1 MGVPLPPRDGIGTSW
16 TSGFPAWRTRLVQG
30 SFLLMGLLLAAHL
43 VELVPVM
50 HAALTDTWYLEV
62 LEDAIYVLA
71 GLAVGARAVL
81 IRRDRWAWAL
91 LSMGLLSY
99 AAGNILAIG
108 VVTFPSAADA
118 LWLPLYPLG
127 YASIVLLLR
136 QNVARWHASM
146 WLDGLVAALG
156 VSAVAVALVLAPFLR
171 ATDGAFLP
179 VAVNLSYPIA
189 DLLMLALVV
198 AAFATM
204 GWRPSATWWLLG
216 FGWAVFV
223 VADTVLLV
231 QVAHDSFVVGSW
243 VDNVWLIGVVPM
255 ALAAWMRPAQETKR
269 SAPAGWVLLAVP
281 AAFTSIGVGLLVKGS
296 LQDSSAPTSVVVLS
310 AATIVAALLRM
321 SLTFREVRALAD
333 ARRQARTDDL
343 TDLGNRRFF
352 LEQLDLVTDETGSG
366 LRAAVLLIDLDSFK
380 DVNDSYG
387 HHTGD
392 QLLRMIGPRL
402 RAALSDGD
410 TLTRMGGDEFGI
422 VLHNAD
428 AARAADVARKMRDQ
442 LLEPFVLVGMP
453 LHVEASIGISLF
465 PEHGATPSM
474 LLQHAD
480 VAMYEAKRGQ
490 LGYTI
495 FEPARDGGSR
505 HRLET
510 LEELRVA
517 LHSDQLVMHYQPK
530 LDLASGT
537 ISGVEALV
545 RWTHPTRG
553 LLLPDNFLPLAERAG
568 LMGMVAGQVLE
579 KSLRDLA
586 SWRAQ
591 NHELS
596 VAVNLSVS
604 NLQDIELPQ
613 QVELLLAVHGI
624 PAEALVL
631 EITENILMAD
641 AERSG
646 QVLDRLRAI
655 GVLLSVD
662 DYGTGYSSLAYLQA
676 LPVDE
681 LKLDRSFVTHM
692 SSDPRAA
699 TIVRSTIEL
708 SHQLGMLMVAEGVED
723 AGALQMLREAGCD
736 VAQGYHVARPMAAEQ
751 LTQWFD
757 APTSPCTR
765 SFDAPGTETPEP
777 VVAL

>member
-1 MGVPLPPRDGIGTSW
+1 
-16 TSGFPAWRTRLVQG
+16 
-30 SFLLMGLLLAAHL
+30 MGLLLAAHL
-43 VELVPVM
+43 AALVPAV
-50 HAALTDTWYLEV
+50 HDVEADTWYLEV

-81 IRRDRWAWAL
+81 IQRDRWAWAL
-91 LSMGLLSY
+91 LSFGLLSY

-179 VAVNLSYPIA
+179 VVVNLSYPIA

-216 FGWAVFV
+216 FGWMAFV

-255 ALAAWMRPAQETKR
+255 AMAAWMRPAREAKR
-269 SAPAGWVLLAVP
+269 TAPAGWLLLAVP
-281 AAFTSIGVGLLVKGS
+281 ATFTLIGVGLLVKAS
-296 LQDSSAPTSVVVLS
+296 LQDGHSPTSVVVLS

-333 ARRQARTDDL
+333 ARLQARTDDL
-343 TDLGNRRFF
+343 TELGNRRFF
-352 LEQLDLVTDETGSG
+352 LEQLDLVTDETDSG
-366 LRAAVLLIDLDSFK
+366 RCAAVLLIDLDSFK

-402 RAALSDGD
+402 RAGLRDGD

-428 AARAADVARKMRDQ
+428 AATAAAVARTMRDH
-442 LLEPFVLVGMP
+442 LREPFVLVGMP
-453 LHVEASIGISLF
+453 LHVAASIGIALF
-465 PEHGATPSM
+465 PEHGRTPSM

-495 FEPARDGGSR
+495 FDPARDGGSR

-517 LHSDQLVMHYQPK
+517 LDSDQLVMHYQPK
-530 LDLASGT
+530 LDLASGV

-545 RWTHPTRG
+545 RWAHPTRG
-553 LLLPDNFLPLAERAG
+553 LLFPDSFLPIAERAG
-568 LMGMVAGQVLE
+568 LMGRVAAEVLE

-586 SWRAQ
+586 SWRAR
-591 NHELS
+591 NHQLS

-604 NLQDIELPQ
+604 NLQDVELPQ
-613 QVELLLAVHGI
+613 QVERLLAIHAI

-641 AERSG
+641 AQRSG

-699 TIVRSTIEL
+699 TIVSSTIEL
-708 SHQLGMLMVAEGVED
+708 SHRLGMLMVAEGVED
-723 AGALQMLREAGCD
+723 AAALAMLREAGCD
-736 VAQGYHVARPMAAEQ
+736 VAQGYHVARPMPAEQ
-751 LTQWFD
+751 LTQWLD
-757 APTSPCTR
+757 AATSPF
-765 SFDAPGTETPEP
+765 SKPIAAPDTAATET
-777 VVAL
+777 VVAR

>member
-1 MGVPLPPRDGIGTSW
+1 VRDAFS
-16 TSGFPAWRTRLVQG
+16 V
-30 SFLLMGLLLAAHL
+30 MGLLLVAHL
-43 VELVPVM
+43 VELVPAVH
-50 HAALTDTWYLEV
+50 HAVADTYYLEV

-71 GLAVGARAVL
+71 GLAVGARAVF

-91 LSMGLLSY
+91 LCIGLLSY

-136 QNVARWHASM
+136 QNVQRWHASM

-216 FGWAVFV
+216 FGWMAFV

-243 VDNVWLIGVVPM
+243 VDNVWLVGVVPM
-255 ALAAWMRPAQETKR
+255 ALAAWMRPARETKR

-281 AAFTSIGVGLLVKGS
+281 ATFTSIGVGLLVKGS
-296 LQDSSAPTSVVVLS
+296 LQEDNSPTWVVVLS

-343 TDLGNRRFF
+343 TELGNRRFF

-366 LRAAVLLIDLDSFK
+366 QCAAVLLIDLDSFK

-402 RAALSDGD
+402 RAALRDSD

-428 AARAADVARKMRDQ
+428 AVRAADVARTMRDN
-442 LLEPFVLVGMP
+442 LREPFVLVGMP

-465 PEHGATPSM
+465 PEHGGTPSM
-474 LLQHAD
+474 LLQYAD

-495 FEPARDGGSR
+495 FDPGRDGGSR

-530 LDLASGT
+530 LDLVSGV

-545 RWTHPTRG
+545 RWAHPTRG
-553 LLLPDNFLPLAERAG
+553 LLYPDSFLPIAERAG
-568 LMGMVAGQVLE
+568 LMGLVAGQVLE
-579 KSLRDLA
+579 RSLRDLA

-591 NHELS
+591 NHQLS

-604 NLQDIELPQ
+604 NLQDVELPH

-646 QVLDRLRAI
+646 QVLDRLRAL

-723 AGALQMLREAGCD
+723 AVALQMLRDAGCD

-751 LTQWFD
+751 LTRWLD
-757 APTSPCTR
+757 APTSPCSKPIGVPDTG
-765 SFDAPGTETPEP
+765 ATEP

>member
-1 MGVPLPPRDGIGTSW
+1 MGVSLPPREGSGWLALRFPDGRAG
-16 TSGFPAWRTRLVQG
+16 
-30 SFLLMGLLLAAHL
+30 LLRGAVAVLWLLLAAHL
-43 VELVPVM
+43 ATLVPAVH
-50 HAALTDTWYLEV
+50 HAVAGTWFLEV
-62 LEDAIYVLA
+62 DEDAIYVLA
-71 GLAVGARAVL
+71 GLVVGARAVL
-81 IRRDRWAWAL
+81 VVRDRWAWAM
-91 LSMGLLSY
+91 LSIGLLSY

-118 LWLPLYPLG
+118 LWLPLYPFG
-127 YASIVLLLR
+127 YACIVLLLR
-136 QNVARWHASM
+136 QNAYRWHASM

-171 ATDGAFLP
+171 ATDGDFLP

-216 FGWAVFV
+216 FGWVAFI

-243 VDNVWLIGVVPM
+243 VDNVWLVGVVPI
-255 ALAAWMRPAQETKR
+255 ALAAWVRPEQKTQT
-269 SAPAGWVLLAVP
+269 SAPPGWLLLAVP
-281 AAFTSIGVGLLVKGS
+281 ATFTSIGVGLLVWGS
-296 LQDSSAPTSVVVLS
+296 VQDKRSPTTVVVLA

-321 SLTFREVRALAD
+321 SLTFREVRALGD

-343 TDLGNRRFF
+343 TELGNRRFF
-352 LEQLDLVTDETGSG
+352 LEQLDLVTGGTGSVAG
-366 LRAAVLLIDLDSFK
+366 AAVLLIDLDSFK
-380 DVNDSYG
+380 EVNDSYG

-392 QLLRMIGPRL
+392 QLLRMVGPRL
-402 RAALSDGD
+402 RDALRDGD

-422 VLHNAD
+422 VLYNAD
-428 AARAADVARKMRDQ
+428 AAVAADVARTMQAHLR
-442 LLEPFVLVGMP
+442 EPFVLVGMP
-453 LHVEASIGISLF
+453 LHVDASIGISLF
-465 PEHGATPSM
+465 PEHGRTPSM

-490 LGYTI
+490 LGYTV
-495 FEPARDGGSR
+495 FDPARDGGSR
-505 HRLET
+505 HRLEM

-517 LHSDQLVMHYQPK
+517 LQSDQLVVHYQPQ
-530 LDLASGT
+530 LDVASGVT
-537 ISGVEALV
+537 SGVEALV
-545 RWTHPTRG
+545 RWAHPIRG
-553 LLLPDNFLPLAERAG
+553 LLYPDSFLPIAERAG
-568 LMGMVAGQVLE
+568 LMGLLAGQVLSM
-579 KSLRDLA
+579 SLRDLA
-586 SWRAQ
+586 TWRSQ
-591 NHELS
+591 GRQLS

-604 NLQDIELPQ
+604 NLQDVELPQ
-613 QVELLLAVHGI
+613 QVERLLAIHGI
-624 PAEALVL
+624 PAGALVL

-655 GVLLSVD
+655 GVRLSVD

-681 LKLDRSFVTHM
+681 LKLDRSFVMHM

-708 SHQLGMLMVAEGVED
+708 SHQLGMQMVAEGVED
-723 AGALQMLREAGCD
+723 AVALRMLREGGCD
-736 VAQGYHVARPMAAEQ
+736 IAQGYHIARPMAAEL
-751 LTQWFD
+751 LTQWLD
-757 APTSPCTR
+757 ASTNPYSTPVGQPDTGAS
-765 SFDAPGTETPEP
+765 ET
-777 VVAL
+777 VTAR

>member
-1 MGVPLPPRDGIGTSW
+1 VRGALAV
-16 TSGFPAWRTRLVQG
+16 
-30 SFLLMGLLLAAHL
+30 MGLLLAAHL
-43 VELVPVM
+43 VALVPAV
-50 HAALTDTWYLEV
+50 HDAIADTWYLEV

-71 GLAVGARAVL
+71 GLVVGARAVF
-81 IRRDRWAWAL
+81 IRQDRWAWAL
-91 LSMGLLSY
+91 LSIGLLSY
-99 AAGNILAIG
+99 AGGNILAIG

-136 QNVARWHASM
+136 QNAQRWHASM

-156 VSAVAVALVLAPFLR
+156 ASAVAVALVLAPFLR

-216 FGWAVFV
+216 FGWLAFV

-243 VDNVWLIGVVPM
+243 VDNVWLVGVVPM
-255 ALAAWMRPAQETKR
+255 ALAAWVRPARETKR
-269 SAPAGWVLLAVP
+269 SAPAGWLLLAVP
-281 AAFTSIGVGLLVKGS
+281 ATFTSIGVGLLVKGS
-296 LQDSSAPTSVVVLS
+296 LQDGNAPTSVVVLS
-310 AATIVAALLRM
+310 AATIVAGLLRM

-333 ARRQARTDDL
+333 ARLQARTDDL
-343 TDLGNRRFF
+343 TELGNRRFF
-352 LEQLDLVTDETGSG
+352 LEQLDLVTDETGSA
-366 LRAAVLLIDLDSFK
+366 RCAAVLLIDLDSFK

-402 RAALSDGD
+402 RAALRDGD

-422 VLHNAD
+422 VLHDAD
-428 AARAADVARKMRDQ
+428 AATAADVARTMRDQ
-442 LLEPFVLVGMP
+442 LREPFVLVGMP

-465 PEHGATPSM
+465 PEHGRTPSM

-495 FEPARDGGSR
+495 FDPARDGGSR
-505 HRLET
+505 HRLEM

-530 LDLASGT
+530 LDLASGA

-545 RWTHPTRG
+545 RWAHPTRG
-553 LLLPDNFLPLAERAG
+553 LLFPDSFLPIAERAG
-568 LMGMVAGQVLE
+568 LMGLVAGQVLE
-579 KSLRDLA
+579 RSLRDLA

-591 NHELS
+591 NRQLS

-604 NLQDIELPQ
+604 NLQDVELPQ
-613 QVELLLAVHGI
+613 QVELLLVLHGI

-723 AGALQMLREAGCD
+723 AAALQMLREAGCD

-751 LTQWFD
+751 LTQWLD
-757 APTSPCTR
+757 APTSPCSR
-765 SFDAPGTETPEP
+765 PIGAPDTGATET
-777 VVAL
+777 VVAR

>member
-1 MGVPLPPRDGIGTSW
+1 
-16 TSGFPAWRTRLVQG
+16 
-30 SFLLMGLLLAAHL
+30 MGLLLAAHL
-43 VELVPVM
+43 AELVPPV
-50 HAALTDTWYLEV
+50 HHALTDTWYLEV

-71 GLAVGARAVL
+71 GLTVGARAVL
-81 IRRDRWAWAL
+81 IQRDRWAWAL
-91 LSMGLLSY
+91 LSIGLLSY

-136 QNVARWHASM
+136 QNSTRWHASM

-179 VAVNLSYPIA
+179 VVVNLSYPIA

-204 GWRPSATWWLLG
+204 GWRASATWWLLG

-243 VDNVWLIGVVPM
+243 VDNVWLVGVVPM
-255 ALAAWMRPAQETKR
+255 ALAAWTRPARETKP
-269 SAPAGWVLLAVP
+269 SAPPGWVLLAVP
-281 AAFTSIGVGLLVKGS
+281 ATFTSIGVGLLVKGS
-296 LQDSSAPTSVVVLS
+296 LQDSSSPILVVVLS

-343 TDLGNRRFF
+343 TELGNRRFF

-366 LRAAVLLIDLDSFK
+366 QSAAVLLIDLDSFK

-402 RAALSDGD
+402 RAALRDSD

-422 VLHNAD
+422 VLHNTD
-428 AARAADVARKMRDQ
+428 AARAADVARTMRDH
-442 LLEPFVLVGMP
+442 LREPFVLVGMP

-465 PEHGATPSM
+465 PEHGRTPSI

-495 FEPARDGGSR
+495 FDPGRDGGSR

-530 LDLASGT
+530 LDLASGVT
-537 ISGVEALV
+537 SGVEALV
-545 RWTHPTRG
+545 RWAHPTRG
-553 LLLPDNFLPLAERAG
+553 LLYPDSFLPLAERAG
-568 LMGMVAGQVLE
+568 LMGLVAGQVLE
-579 KSLRDLA
+579 RSLRDLA
-586 SWRAQ
+586 SWRAR
-591 NHELS
+591 NHQLS

-604 NLQDIELPQ
+604 NLQDVELPQ
-613 QVELLLAVHGI
+613 QVERLLAIHGI
-624 PAEALVL
+624 PPEALVL

-641 AERSG
+641 AEKSG

-655 GVLLSVD
+655 GVMLSVD

-699 TIVRSTIEL
+699 TIVLSTIEL

-723 AGALQMLREAGCD
+723 AVALQMLRDAGCD

-751 LTQWFD
+751 LTRWLD
-757 APTSPCTR
+757 APTSPCSKPIAVPATV
-765 SFDAPGTETPEP
+765 PTET

>member
-1 MGVPLPPRDGIGTSW
+1 MGVPLPPRKGRGNW
-16 TSGFPAWRTRLVQG
+16 WASGLPGRQAGLVRG
-30 SFLLMGLLLAAHL
+30 AFSIMGLLLAAHL
-43 VELVPVM
+43 AELIPVLH
-50 HAALTDTWYLEV
+50 HATADTWYLEV

-81 IRRDRWAWAL
+81 VRGDRWAWAL
-91 LSMGLLSY
+91 LSVGLLSY
-99 AAGNILAIG
+99 AGGNILAIG
-108 VVTFPSAADA
+108 VVTFPSPADA

-136 QNVARWHASM
+136 QNAQRWHASM

-179 VAVNLSYPIA
+179 VAVNLAYPIA

-216 FGWAVFV
+216 FGWMAFV

-243 VDNVWLIGVVPM
+243 VDNVWLVGVVPM
-255 ALAAWMRPAQETKR
+255 ALGAWMRPTRKGR
-269 SAPAGWVLLAVP
+269 TSPPPGWVLLAVP
-281 AAFTSIGVGLLVKGS
+281 AAFTSIGVGLLVNGS
-296 LQDSSAPTSVVVLS
+296 LQDNSSPTSVVVLS

-321 SLTFREVRALAD
+321 SLTFREVQALGD

-343 TDLGNRRFF
+343 TELGNRRFF
-352 LEQLDLVTDETGSG
+352 LEQLDVVTAETGSG
-366 LRAAVLLIDLDSFK
+366 PGSAVLLIDLDSFK
-380 DVNDSYG
+380 EVNDSYG

-392 QLLRMIGPRL
+392 QLLRMVGPRL
-402 RAALSDGD
+402 REVLSDVD

-422 VLHNAD
+422 VLRNAD
-428 AARAADVARKMRDQ
+428 AARASDVARTIRQQ
-442 LLEPFVLVGMP
+442 LREPFLLLGMP
-453 LHVEASIGISLF
+453 LHIEASIGISLF
-465 PEHGATPSM
+465 PEHGRTPSM

-490 LGYTI
+490 LGYTV

-517 LHSDQLVMHYQPK
+517 LQSNQLVVHYQPK
-530 LDLASGT
+530 LDVVSGV

-545 RWTHPTRG
+545 RWAHPVRG
-553 LLLPDNFLPLAERAG
+553 LVSPDSFLPLAERAG
-568 LMGMVAGQVLE
+568 LMGLVAGQVLE
-579 KSLRDLA
+579 TSLRDLA
-586 SWRAQ
+586 SWRSQ
-591 NHELS
+591 GHQLS

-604 NLQDIELPQ
+604 NLQDVELPQ
-613 QVELLLAVHGI
+613 QVEHLLGIHGI

-655 GVLLSVD
+655 GVRLSVD

-708 SHQLGMLMVAEGVED
+708 SHQLGMQMVAEGVED
-723 AGALQMLREAGCD
+723 AAALQMLREGGCD
-736 VAQGYHVARPMAAEQ
+736 VAQGYHIARPMVAEA
-751 LTQWFD
+751 LTQWLD
-757 APTSPCTR
+757 APTSPCSR
-765 SFDAPGTETPEP
+765 PFEQPDSGAAEP
-777 VVAL
+777 VGAR

>member
-1 MGVPLPPRDGIGTSW
+1 
-16 TSGFPAWRTRLVQG
+16 
-30 SFLLMGLLLAAHL
+30 MGLLLAAHL
-43 VELVPVM
+43 AALVPAV
-50 HAALTDTWYLEV
+50 HDAVAGTSYLEV

-71 GLAVGARAVL
+71 GLGVGARAVL

-91 LSMGLLSY
+91 LSIGLLSY

-118 LWLPLYPLG
+118 LWLPLYPFG

-216 FGWAVFV
+216 FGWTAFV

-243 VDNVWLIGVVPM
+243 VDNVWLVGVVPM
-255 ALAAWMRPAQETKR
+255 ALAAWMRPAQNR
-269 SAPAGWVLLAVP
+269 QVSAPPGWLLLAVP
-281 AAFTSIGVGLLVKGS
+281 ATFTSIGLGLLVWGS
-296 LQDSSAPTSVVVLS
+296 LQGKRSPTMVVVLS

-321 SLTFREVRALAD
+321 SLTFREVRSLAD

-343 TDLGNRRFF
+343 TELGNRRFF
-352 LEQLDLVTDETGSG
+352 LEQLDLVTDGTGSDPG
-366 LRAAVLLIDLDSFK
+366 AVLLIDLDSFK
-380 DVNDSYG
+380 DINDSFG

-392 QLLRMIGPRL
+392 QLLRMVGPRL

-422 VLHNAD
+422 VLNDAD
-428 AARAADVARKMRDQ
+428 AARAADVARTMQDNLRD
-442 LLEPFVLVGMP
+442 PFVLVGMP

-465 PEHGATPSM
+465 PEHGRTPSM

-495 FEPARDGGSR
+495 FDPARDGGSR

-510 LEELRVA
+510 LEDLRVA
-517 LHSDQLVMHYQPK
+517 LQSDHLVMHYQPK
-530 LDLASGT
+530 LDLVSGV

-545 RWTHPTRG
+545 RWAHPTRG
-553 LLLPDNFLPLAERAG
+553 LLFPDSFLPIAERAG
-568 LMGMVAGQVLE
+568 LMGLVAGQVLE
-579 KSLRDLA
+579 TSLRDLA

-591 NHELS
+591 NHQLT

-604 NLQDIELPQ
+604 NLQDVELPR
-613 QVELLLAVHGI
+613 QVEHLLASHGI

-646 QVLDRLRAI
+646 QILDCLRAI
-655 GVLLSVD
+655 GVRLSVD

-708 SHQLGMLMVAEGVED
+708 SHQLGMQMVAEGVED
-723 AGALQMLREAGCD
+723 AAALQMLQEAGCD
-736 VAQGYHVARPMAAEQ
+736 IAQGYHIARPMAADL
-751 LTQWFD
+751 LTQWLD
-757 APTSPCTR
+757 APSSPSSKPLGQPDTAVTDGGGAVAIPGPPR
-765 SFDAPGTETPEP
+765 SDDDRKSEMSRDA
-777 VVAL
+777 VIRRR

>member
-1 MGVPLPPRDGIGTSW
+1 M
-16 TSGFPAWRTRLVQG
+16 A
-30 SFLLMGLLLAAHL
+30 LLLAAHL
-43 VELVPVM
+43 AALVPVV
-50 HAALTDTWYLEV
+50 HDAVADTSYLEV
-62 LEDAIYVLA
+62 LEDSIYVLA
-71 GLAVGARAVL
+71 GLVVAARAVL
-81 IRRDRWAWAL
+81 VRRDRWAWAL
-91 LSMGLLSY
+91 LSVGLLSY

-108 VVTFPSAADA
+108 VVTFPSASDA

-127 YASIVLLLR
+127 YASIILLLR

-216 FGWAVFV
+216 FGWLAFV

-243 VDNVWLIGVVPM
+243 VDNVWLVGVVPM
-255 ALAAWMRPAQETKR
+255 ALAAWMPPAQNR
-269 SAPAGWVLLAVP
+269 QVSAPPGWLLLAVP
-281 AAFTSIGVGLLVKGS
+281 ATFTSIGVGLLVWGS
-296 LQDSSAPTSVVVLS
+296 LQDKSSPTTVVVLS

-321 SLTFREVRALAD
+321 SLTFREVRLLGD

-343 TDLGNRRFF
+343 TELGNRRFF
-352 LEQLDLVTDETGSG
+352 LEQLDVVTGGTGSDPG
-366 LRAAVLLIDLDSFK
+366 AAVLLIDLDSFK

-392 QLLRMIGPRL
+392 QLLRMVGPRL
-402 RAALSDGD
+402 RDALTDGD

-422 VLHNAD
+422 VLRNAG
-428 AARAADVARKMRDQ
+428 ASRAADVARMMQANLR
-442 LLEPFVLVGMP
+442 EPFVLVGMP

-465 PEHGATPSM
+465 PDHGQTPSM

-490 LGYTI
+490 LGYTV

-517 LHSDQLVMHYQPK
+517 LQSDQLVMHYQPK
-530 LDLASGT
+530 LDVGSGVV
-537 ISGVEALV
+537 SGVEALV
-545 RWTHPTRG
+545 RWAHPTRG
-553 LLLPDNFLPLAERAG
+553 LLAPDSFLPIAERAG
-568 LMGMVAGQVLE
+568 LMGLVAGQVLE
-579 KSLRDLA
+579 TSLRDLA

-591 NHELS
+591 GHQLS

-604 NLQDIELPQ
+604 NLQDVELPQ
-613 QVELLLAVHGI
+613 QVERLLAIHGL
-624 PAEALVL
+624 PAQAVVL

-646 QVLDRLRAI
+646 HVLDRLRAL
-655 GVLLSVD
+655 GVRLSVD

-708 SHQLGMLMVAEGVED
+708 SHQLGMQMVAEGVED
-723 AGALQMLREAGCD
+723 AAALAMLQEAGCD
-736 VAQGYHVARPMAAEQ
+736 VAQGYHIARPMAADL
-751 LTQWFD
+751 LTQWLD
-757 APTSPCTR
+757 AAASPSATP
-765 SFDAPGTETPEP
+765 FEQPNTAATET

>member
-1 MGVPLPPRDGIGTSW
+1 
-16 TSGFPAWRTRLVQG
+16 
-30 SFLLMGLLLAAHL
+30 MGLLLAAHL
-43 VELVPVM
+43 AELVPPV
-50 HAALTDTWYLEV
+50 HAAVADTWYLEI

-71 GLAVGARAVL
+71 GLAVGARAAL
-81 IRRDRWAWAL
+81 IRKDRWAWAL
-91 LSMGLLSY
+91 LSIGLLSY

-136 QNVARWHASM
+136 QKAQRWHASM

-204 GWRPSATWWLLG
+204 GWRPSAKWWLLA
-216 FGWAVFV
+216 FGWGAFV

-255 ALAAWMRPAQETKR
+255 AMAAWMRPSRDTKP
-269 SAPAGWVLLAVP
+269 SAPARWLLLAVP
-281 AAFTSIGVGLLVKGS
+281 ATFTMIGVGLLVKGS
-296 LQDSSAPTSVVVLS
+296 LQDSKSPTLVVVLC
-310 AATIVAALLRM
+310 AATIVAALVRM
-321 SLTFREVRALAD
+321 SLTFREVQALGD

-343 TDLGNRRFF
+343 TELGNRRFF
-352 LEQLDLVTDETGSG
+352 LEQLDLVTNKTGSVEC
-366 LRAAVLLIDLDSFK
+366 AAVLLIDLDSFK

-402 RAALSDGD
+402 RGALRDGD

-422 VLHNAD
+422 VLHDAD
-428 AARAADVARKMRDQ
+428 AARAADVARTMRDQ
-442 LLEPFVLVGMP
+442 LREPFVLVGMP

-465 PEHGATPSM
+465 PEHGETPSM

-495 FEPARDGGSR
+495 FDPARDGGSR
-505 HRLET
+505 HRLEM

-517 LHSDQLVMHYQPK
+517 LRSDQLVMHYQPK
-530 LDLASGT
+530 LDLGSGA

-545 RWTHPTRG
+545 RWEHPTRG
-553 LLLPDNFLPLAERAG
+553 LLFPDSFLPIAERAG
-568 LMGMVAGQVLE
+568 LMGLLARQVLE

-591 NHELS
+591 NHRLS

-604 NLQDIELPQ
+604 NLQDVELPQ
-613 QVELLLAVHGI
+613 QVELLLAIHGI
-624 PAEALVL
+624 PAKALVL

-723 AGALQMLREAGCD
+723 AAALQMLREAGCD
-736 VAQGYHVARPMAAEQ
+736 VAQGYHVARPMPAEQ
-751 LTQWFD
+751 LTQWLTD
-757 APTSPCTR
+757 PTSPC
-765 SFDAPGTETPEP
+765 SEPFEAPDTEAPEP

>member
-1 MGVPLPPRDGIGTSW
+1 MRGAFAT
-16 TSGFPAWRTRLVQG
+16 
-30 SFLLMGLLLAAHL
+30 MGLLLTAHL
-43 VELVPVM
+43 VELVPFV
-50 HAALTDTWYLEV
+50 HRAVADTSYLEV

-81 IRRDRWAWAL
+81 IRRDRLAWAL
-91 LSMGLLSY
+91 LSLGLLSY
-99 AAGNILAIG
+99 AGGNILAIG
-108 VVTFPSAADA
+108 VVTFPSASDA

-189 DLLMLALVV
+189 DLLMLALVA

-216 FGWAVFV
+216 FGWMAFV

-255 ALAAWMRPAQETKR
+255 ALAAWMRPARETKR

-296 LQDSSAPTSVVVLS
+296 LQETTSPTWVVVLS

-343 TDLGNRRFF
+343 TELGNRRFF
-352 LEQLDLVTDETGSG
+352 LEQLDLVTNGTGSG
-366 LRAAVLLIDLDSFK
+366 GCAAVLLIDLDSFK

-387 HHTGD
+387 HQTGD

-402 RAALSDGD
+402 RIALRDGD

-428 AARAADVARKMRDQ
+428 AARAADVARAMRDQ
-442 LLEPFVLVGMP
+442 LREPFVLVGMP

-465 PEHGATPSM
+465 PEHGGTPST

-495 FEPARDGGSR
+495 FDPARDGGSR

-517 LHSDQLVMHYQPK
+517 LHTDQLVMHYQPK
-530 LDLASGT
+530 LDLASGLV
-537 ISGVEALV
+537 SGVEALV
-545 RWTHPTRG
+545 RWAHPIRG
-553 LLLPDNFLPLAERAG
+553 LLLPDSFLPIAERAG
-568 LMGMVAGQVLE
+568 LMGLVAGQVLE

-591 NHELS
+591 NHQLS

-604 NLQDIELPQ
+604 NLQDVELPQ
-613 QVELLLAVHGI
+613 LVELQLAIHGI
-624 PAEALVL
+624 PAHALVL

-723 AGALQMLREAGCD
+723 AAALQMLRKAGCD
-736 VAQGYHVARPMAAEQ
+736 VAQGYHIARPMPAEQ
-751 LTQWFD
+751 LTQWLD
-757 APTSPCTR
+757 APTSP
-765 SFDAPGTETPEP
+765 SSKPIGAPDTEATET